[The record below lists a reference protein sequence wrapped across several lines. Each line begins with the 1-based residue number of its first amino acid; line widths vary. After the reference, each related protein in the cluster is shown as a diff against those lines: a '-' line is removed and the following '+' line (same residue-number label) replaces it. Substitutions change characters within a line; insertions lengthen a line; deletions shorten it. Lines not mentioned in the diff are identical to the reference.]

1 MMTFLIFGVRVRV
14 SFLLAM
20 GLCAAVLLPGRL
32 IPLLAAVIALHE
44 AGHFTY
50 VFACKM
56 RIKRIDF
63 SLFGVRVTLS
73 EGRLREG
80 QELLLNL
87 SGPAVNLLSGG
98 LLLLWGDSMQAKRA
112 AAVHLAVAAATLFPL
127 GNSDGAAI
135 AANLLGRC
143 SRLSVPARIWLRR
156 GLAVLYFAGIMAA
169 GGAFG

>member
-1 MMTFLIFGVRVRV
+1 MTFLIFGVRVRV

-20 GLCAAVLLPGRL
+20 GLCAAVLLPGRF
-32 IPLLAAVIALHE
+32 IPLLAEVIALHE

-63 SLFGVRVTLS
+63 SLFGVRATLL

-135 AANLLGRC
+135 AENLLGRC
-143 SRLSVPARIWLRR
+143 RRLSAPAKIWLRR

>member
-1 MMTFLIFGVRVRV
+1 MTFLIFGVRVRI

-32 IPLLAAVIALHE
+32 IPLLAGVIALHE
-44 AGHFTY
+44 ASHFTY

-98 LLLLWGDSMQAKRA
+98 LLLLWGDSIQAKRA

-143 SRLSVPARIWLRR
+143 RRLSAPARIWLRR

>member
-1 MMTFLIFGVRVRV
+1 MTFLIFGVRVRV

-32 IPLLAAVIALHE
+32 IPLLAGVIALHE

-143 SRLSVPARIWLRR
+143 RRLSASARIWMRR
-156 GLAVLYFAGIMAA
+156 GLAVLYFSGIMAA

>member
-1 MMTFLIFGVRVRV
+1 MSFLVFGVRVRV

-32 IPLLAAVIALHE
+32 IPLLAGVIALHE

-50 VFACKM
+50 VVACKM

-127 GNSDGAAI
+127 GNSDGAVI

-143 SRLSVPARIWLRR
+143 RRLSAHAKIWLRR

>member
-1 MMTFLIFGVRVRV
+1 MSFLVFGVRVRV

-32 IPLLAAVIALHE
+32 IPLLAGVIALHE

-143 SRLSVPARIWLRR
+143 RRLSVPARIRLRR

>member
-1 MMTFLIFGVRVRV
+1 MAFLIFGVRVRV

-112 AAVHLAVAAATLFPL
+112 AAVHLGVAAATLFPL

-143 SRLSVPARIWLRR
+143 RRLSSPARIWLRR

>member
-32 IPLLAAVIALHE
+32 IPLLAVVIALHE

-56 RIKRIDF
+56 RIKCIDF
-63 SLFGVRVTLS
+63 SLFGVHVTLS

-98 LLLLWGDSMQAKRA
+98 LLLLWGDSIQAKRA

-135 AANLLGRC
+135 AAN
-143 SRLSVPARIWLRR
+143 
-156 GLAVLYFAGIMAA
+156 
-169 GGAFG
+169 

>member
-1 MMTFLIFGVRVRV
+1 MTFLIFGVRVRV

-32 IPLLAAVIALHE
+32 IPLLAEVIALHE

-143 SRLSVPARIWLRR
+143 RRLSAPAKIWLRR

>member
-1 MMTFLIFGVRVRV
+1 MTFLIFGVRVRV

-32 IPLLAAVIALHE
+32 IPLLAVVIALHE

-56 RIKRIDF
+56 RIKCIDF

-143 SRLSVPARIWLRR
+143 RRLSVPARIWLRR

>member
-1 MMTFLIFGVRVRV
+1 MTFLIFGVRVRV

-56 RIKRIDF
+56 RIKRIYF

-98 LLLLWGDSMQAKRA
+98 LLLLLGDSMQAKRA

-143 SRLSVPARIWLRR
+143 RRLSVPAKIWLRR

>member
-1 MMTFLIFGVRVRV
+1 MTFLIFGVRVRV

-32 IPLLAAVIALHE
+32 IPLLAGVIALHE

-143 SRLSVPARIWLRR
+143 RRLSVPARIRLRR

>member
-1 MMTFLIFGVRVRV
+1 MTFLIFGVRVRV

-32 IPLLAAVIALHE
+32 IPLLAEVIALHE

-73 EGRLREG
+73 EGRPREG

-98 LLLLWGDSMQAKRA
+98 LLLLWGDSIQAKRA

>member
-1 MMTFLIFGVRVRV
+1 MTFLIFGVRVRV

-32 IPLLAAVIALHE
+32 IPLLAGVIALHE

-50 VFACKM
+50 AFVCKM

-135 AANLLGRC
+135 AANLLERC
-143 SRLSVPARIWLRR
+143 RRLSALAKIWLRR

>member
-1 MMTFLIFGVRVRV
+1 M
-14 SFLLAM
+14 
-20 GLCAAVLLPGRL
+20 
-32 IPLLAAVIALHE
+32 HE

-143 SRLSVPARIWLRR
+143 RTLSVPAKIWLRR

>member
-1 MMTFLIFGVRVRV
+1 MNRVIPDEEIQE
-14 SFLLAM
+14 LLDA
-20 GLCAAVLLPGRL
+20 LERL
-32 IPLLAAVIALHE
+32 
-44 AGHFTY
+44 
-50 VFACKM
+50 
-56 RIKRIDF
+56 
-63 SLFGVRVTLS
+63 
-73 EGRLREG
+73 RLREG
-80 QELLLNL
+80 QELFLNL

-143 SRLSVPARIWLRR
+143 RRLSAPAKIWLRR